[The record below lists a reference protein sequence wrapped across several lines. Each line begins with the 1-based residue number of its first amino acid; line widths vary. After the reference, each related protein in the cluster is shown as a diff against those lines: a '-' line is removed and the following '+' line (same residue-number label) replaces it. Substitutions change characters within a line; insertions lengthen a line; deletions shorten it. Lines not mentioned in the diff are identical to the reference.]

1 MIKEQISKGLLNDSS
16 LFVFVNFS
24 VISLSFHICLINR

>member
-1 MIKEQISKGLLNDSS
+1 MIKEQINKRFLNDSS

-24 VISLSFHICLINR
+24 DISLSFHVCLINR